1 MGKYDII
8 KAKIEIKK
16 RKKMILVKMINLIAM
31 DIIFNLHRILFYIRF
46 NSSIYI
52 CLKGFVLLF
61 LGCL

>member
-31 DIIFNLHRILFYIRF
+31 NHYKKI
-46 NSSIYI
+46 
-52 CLKGFVLLF
+52 
-61 LGCL
+61 

>member
-31 DIIFNLHRILFYIRF
+31 LTNENI
-46 NSSIYI
+46 
-52 CLKGFVLLF
+52 
-61 LGCL
+61 